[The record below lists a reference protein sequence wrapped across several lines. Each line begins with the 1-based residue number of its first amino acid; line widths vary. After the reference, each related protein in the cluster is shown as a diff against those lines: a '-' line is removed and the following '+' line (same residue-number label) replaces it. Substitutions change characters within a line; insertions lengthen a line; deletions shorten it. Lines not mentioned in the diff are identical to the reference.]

1 MYAHTWVWK
10 TVECSTSFTV
20 FINMIIE
27 IECKIHPR
35 EMNSMKP
42 QASRSIF
49 LLDCG
54 RRFLFLRRPVNDIN
68 HE

>member
-1 MYAHTWVWK
+1 MNSIYIHAYMYAHTWVWK

-42 QASRSIF
+42 QAKVDQSF
-49 LLDCG
+49 Y
-54 RRFLFLRRPVNDIN
+54 
-68 HE
+68 

>member
-42 QASRSIF
+42 QAKVDQSF
-49 LLDCG
+49 Y
-54 RRFLFLRRPVNDIN
+54 
-68 HE
+68 